1 MYQEELQKL
10 GLNVNEAK
18 VYESLLSLGVTT
30 ANKIALEA
38 KIQRRNVYDTIKK
51 LKEKGLCS
59 EYEEDNI
66 KKFKAIN
73 PQRLFDIL
81 KEKEEI
87 LQTILPRMAKSY
99 ESTSKAEETIVYRGM
114 EAIKNLYWDVVRVG
128 EDYFTIG
135 GRGNWLDSR
144 WEFFLPKFD
153 KERLK
158 KGIKFRHLFYNELK
172 DPKNPRHAITKILK
186 NSKYRFLPKGFT
198 SSCSI
203 IIYGNR
209 VGSMTWGEE
218 PMVVVVISDV
228 IAEGYKK
235 YFEFMWQ
242 HCEKGNV

>member
-1 MYQEELQKL
+1 MYQEILQTM
-10 GLNVNEAK
+10 GLNTNEAK
-18 VYESLLSLGVTT
+18 VYEALLKLGVTT

-59 EYEEDNI
+59 EYVEENI

-73 PQRLFDIL
+73 PQRLLDML
-81 KEKEEI
+81 KEKEEA
-87 LQTILPRMAKSY
+87 LQQTLPKMVEHY
-99 ESTSKAEETIVYRGM
+99 EAISKVEEAIVYRGM
-114 EAIKNLYWDVVRVG
+114 EAIKNLYWDVVKVG
-128 EDYFTIG
+128 EDYYTIG
-135 GRGNWLDSR
+135 ARGNWLDPQ
-144 WEFFLPKFD
+144 WKFFLPKFD

-158 KGIKFRHLFYNELK
+158 KGIKFHHLFYHELK
-172 DPKNPRHAITKILK
+172 DPKHPRHAITKILK
-186 NSKYRFLPKGFT
+186 NSKHRFLPKGFT

-218 PMVVVVISDV
+218 PMVVVTISDV
-228 IAEGYKK
+228 IAEGYKN

-242 HCEKGNV
+242 HCEKGNA

>member
-1 MYQEELQKL
+1 MFQEALQKI
-10 GLNVNEAK
+10 GLSVNESK
-18 VYESLLSLGVTT
+18 IYEALLALGITT

-59 EYEEDNI
+59 EYEEDNV

-73 PQRLFDIL
+73 PERLFDIL
-81 KEKEEI
+81 REKEEI
-87 LQTILPRMAKSY
+87 LQTIIPQMIKHYKA
-99 ESTSKAEETIVYRGM
+99 TSKAEETIVYKGM
-114 EAIKNLYWDVVRVG
+114 EAIKNLYWDVIKTG
-128 EDYFTIG
+128 EDYLTIG
-135 GRGNWLDSR
+135 ARGNWLDSR
-144 WEFFLPKFD
+144 WEFFFPKFD

-158 KGIKFRHLFYNELK
+158 KGIKFKHLFYNELK
-172 DPKNPRHAITKILK
+172 DPKHPRHAIIKILK
-186 NSKYRFLPKGFT
+186 DSKYRFLPKDFT

-209 VGSMTWGEE
+209 VGSMTWEEE

-242 HCEKGNV
+242 HCEKGNA

>member
-1 MYQEELQKL
+1 MYQEILQNM
-10 GLNVNEAK
+10 GLRTNEAK
-18 VYESLLSLGVTT
+18 VYEALLTLGVTT

-59 EYEEDNI
+59 EYAEENI
-66 KKFKAIN
+66 RKFKAIN
-73 PQRLFDIL
+73 PQRLLDML
-81 KEKEEI
+81 KEKEET
-87 LQTILPRMAKSY
+87 LQQTLPEMVKHYDAI
-99 ESTSKAEETIVYRGM
+99 SKVEETIVYRGM
-114 EAIKNLYWDVVRVG
+114 EAIKNVYWDVVKVG
-128 EDYFTIG
+128 EDYYTIG
-135 GRGNWLDSR
+135 GRGNWLDPR

-158 KGIKFRHLFYNELK
+158 KGIKFRHLFYHELK
-172 DPKNPRHAITKILK
+172 NPKHPRHAITKILK
-186 NSKYRFLPKGFT
+186 NSKHRFLPKDFT

-209 VGSMTWGEE
+209 VGSMTWGED
-218 PMVVVVISDV
+218 PMVVVTISDV

-242 HCEKGNV
+242 HCEKGNA